1 MIQRIQSLFLLLA
14 VAAYVLLFFFP
25 FAEYRTDD
33 MVYTFS
39 LLGITGGNSNST
51 IPLMIAVCVLAITCF
66 VTIFLY
72 KKRLIQIKITAITL
86 LAHIGFIAA
95 LFYSAETVIAH
106 SISKTMTET
115 LSATTEIIPEYKAG
129 MYIALLPVVFLVLA
143 HRFIRKDEK
152 MVRAADRL
160 RD

>member
-14 VAAYVLLFFFP
+14 VAAYVLLFFFL
-25 FAEYRTDD
+25 FAEYRTGD

-39 LLGITGGNSNST
+39 LLEITNGNSNST
-51 IPLMIAVCVLAITCF
+51 IPLIIAVCLLALACVI
-66 VTIFLY
+66 TIFLF

-95 LFYSAETVIAH
+95 LFYSAETVIAN
-106 SISKTMTET
+106 SIAKNITET
-115 LSATTEIIPEYKAG
+115 LSTTAELIPAYKAG
-129 MYIALLPVVFLVLA
+129 MYIALLPIVFLVLA
-143 HRFIRKDEK
+143 HRAIRKDEK
-152 MVRAADRL
+152 MVRASDRL